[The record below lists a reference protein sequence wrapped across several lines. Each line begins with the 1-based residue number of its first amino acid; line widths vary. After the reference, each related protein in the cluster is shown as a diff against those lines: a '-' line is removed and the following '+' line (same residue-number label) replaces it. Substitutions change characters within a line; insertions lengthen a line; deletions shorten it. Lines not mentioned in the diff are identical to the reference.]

1 MWIPVILIA
10 WSFQGPP
17 MWVNF
22 PMVNFPFQSEVE
34 CKKYVK
40 TVREQVM
47 KSDNYIAGYS
57 ICIEVPQ
64 KKGQPTGFL
73 NG

>member
-1 MWIPVILIA
+1 
-10 WSFQGPP
+10 

-64 KKGQPTGFL
+64 KKGQPT
-73 NG
+73 